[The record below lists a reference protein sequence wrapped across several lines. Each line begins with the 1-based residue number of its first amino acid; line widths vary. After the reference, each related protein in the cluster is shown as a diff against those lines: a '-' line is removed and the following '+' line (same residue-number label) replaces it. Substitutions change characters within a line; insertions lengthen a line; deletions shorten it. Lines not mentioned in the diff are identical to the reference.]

1 MVEIYAMNEYRLKK
15 VFKEALNI
23 DESIITDEL
32 TYNTIPEWDSI
43 SHMHLIDR
51 IEKEFDLVIDTEDV
65 IALNSFAKAKEIIK
79 KYGINI
85 NS

>member
-1 MVEIYAMNEYRLKK
+1 MNEDKLKK

-79 KYGINI
+79 KYEIN
-85 NS
+85 

>member
-79 KYGINI
+79 KYEIN
-85 NS
+85 

>member
-1 MVEIYAMNEYRLKK
+1 MNEDKLKK

>member
-51 IEKEFDLVIDTEDV
+51 IEQEFDLVIDTEDV

-79 KYGINI
+79 KYEIN
-85 NS
+85 

>member
-1 MVEIYAMNEYRLKK
+1 MNENKLKK

>member
-43 SHMHLIDR
+43 SHMHLIDI
-51 IEKEFDLVIDTEDV
+51 IEQEFDLVIDTEDV

-79 KYGINI
+79 KYEIN
-85 NS
+85 